1 MKRFILWMLL
11 GTMAI
16 VPAMAQSDANFSAR
30 IAVAKELYSAQQ
42 RYKILDA
49 IIKSQAEIYV
59 DRLANAYPK
68 FSKNRLAALQIKIE
82 ANLEATKN
90 GYIEQEEV
98 LAARRLSLQDLQSAL
113 AFYKSAVGQR
123 LASAAAALVPIAGKN
138 QATWVSNAV
147 KRATDDLNASAKAS
161 K

>member
-1 MKRFILWMLL
+1 MKRYMLWTLL
-11 GTMAI
+11 GAMAI
-16 VPAMAQSDANFSAR
+16 VPAKAQSSADFDARF
-30 IAVAKELYSAQQ
+30 AVAKELYSAQQ

-59 DRLANAYPK
+59 DRLAKSYPK
-68 FSKNRLAALQIKIE
+68 LPKDRLAALRIKIE

-90 GYIEQEEV
+90 GYIEQEEA
-98 LAARRLSLQDLQSAL
+98 LAARQLSLQDLQSAL

-123 LASAAAALVPIAGKN
+123 LASAAAALIPVAGKN
-138 QATWVSNAV
+138 QAIWVSNAV
-147 KRATDDLNASAKAS
+147 KQATDDMNASAKAS